1 MGQYRLPVDQL
12 HEYRQSAHG
21 VALFEG
27 GNFAAPTCVGCH
39 GAHSAL
45 PPGTLEV
52 ANVCSRCHQLV
63 GQATALGPH
72 GAAARAGKF
81 PGCLGCHSN
90 HRTERIPPDSTAG
103 LCQKCHADDSRIRE
117 VGLDIQRL
125 MTQASSDLRSAERA
139 VERLRVDGRRTG
151 DHRFRY
157 QSALSY
163 YLQIAQV
170 QHSLDLER
178 LEDLGR
184 RVRSTSV
191 QLGAAAEVSAERR
204 WEQKLILLPVWF
216 LALSAVALALLILR
230 AVRVRKGVEES

>member
-1 MGQYRLPVDQL
+1 
-12 HEYRQSAHG
+12 
-21 VALFEG
+21 
-27 GNFAAPTCVGCH
+27 
-39 GAHSAL
+39 
-45 PPGTLEV
+45 
-52 ANVCSRCHQLV
+52 
-63 GQATALGPH
+63 
-72 GAAARAGKF
+72 
-81 PGCLGCHSN
+81 
-90 HRTERIPPDSTAG
+90 
-103 LCQKCHADDSRIRE
+103 
-117 VGLDIQRL
+117 
-125 MTQASSDLRSAERA
+125 
-139 VERLRVDGRRTG
+139 VDGRRTG